1 MDKVFPLFRDVY
13 IVGIGI
19 VVAEPH
25 RVEPWGLLCVAGEH
39 RLHRER
45 SRGSVLSVSVFS
57 LLINTW
63 YGTVARAHV
72 ILLRIKHLAIQANL
86 EAHYFF
92 HSGLILSGYMHH
104 VSSLLIKIPQNLK
117 IIKDSKKYK
126 YQTKN

>member
-1 MDKVFPLFRDVY
+1 MDKVFPLVRDVNV
-13 IVGIGI
+13 VGIGI

-57 LLINTW
+57 LLINTR

-72 ILLRIKHLAIQANL
+72 IWVTLGTGRGVPALHTVATPCSCPVTI
-86 EAHYFF
+86 
-92 HSGLILSGYMHH
+92 
-104 VSSLLIKIPQNLK
+104 VV
-117 IIKDSKKYK
+117 IIVTLTGIS
-126 YQTKN
+126 T